1 MKSGTAPRY
10 RINSSVIH
18 QILPVALVAL
28 STVIILLV
36 IGKPVNAVDA
46 DSDDGTRNSS
56 AAVQMMA
63 NDPALSSGIRY
74 LSAQEA
80 KSPDVVD
87 EKFKEKKL
95 AELRAN
101 LDVKRQLLLNGDVD
115 VWTLFDDYALMGDS
129 RAYGFFYYGFMPDE
143 RVFAKPGATIN
154 MIPER
159 LDELKLLNP
168 SRIYLCFGM
177 NDTGIGIWTTPESYA
192 AAYQEVLETVKKE
205 LPGVTFYV
213 NSILIA
219 KDPAFK
225 QNSAWR
231 NIPAYSQA
239 VKEMCER
246 EGYVFVDNSNLEE
259 TYLNLWDSDGIHF
272 QKSFYPHWATN
283 MILTEY
289 DVEAKAALEAEES
302 KLSSDLDS
310 TGNDGAS
317 GDE

>member
-1 MKSGTAPRY
+1 MRSGSSPKY
-10 RINSSVIH
+10 RVNPSVIH

-28 STVIILLV
+28 SMVIILLV
-36 IGKPVNAVDA
+36 IGKPANTDGINT
-46 DSDDGTRNSS
+46 DDGTLNQPD
-56 AAVQMMA
+56 AIQLMA
-63 NDPALSSGIRY
+63 DDPALSSGIRY
-74 LSAQEA
+74 LSAQAA

-95 AELRAN
+95 AELRAT
-101 LDVKRQLLLNGDVD
+101 LDVKRQQLLNGEVD

-177 NDTGIGIWTTPESYA
+177 NDTGVGLWTTPESYA

-205 LPGVTFYV
+205 LPDVTIYV

-246 EGYVFVDNSNLEE
+246 EGYIYVDNSNLEE
-259 TYLNLWDSDGIHF
+259 AYLNLWDSDGIHF

-289 DVEAKAALEAEES
+289 DVEAKAALEAEEA
-302 KLSSDLDS
+302 KITSDLEG
-310 TGNDGAS
+310 TGNDGGA